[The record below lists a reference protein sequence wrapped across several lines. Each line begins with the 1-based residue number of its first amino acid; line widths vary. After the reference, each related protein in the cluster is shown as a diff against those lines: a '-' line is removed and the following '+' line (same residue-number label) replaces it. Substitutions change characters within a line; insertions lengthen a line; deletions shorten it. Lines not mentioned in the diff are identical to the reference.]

1 MRNCPQPTQTGAIIQ
16 APNANGKI
24 ELLTVV
30 HSGTPAFRNPRQLH
44 ILGAQELAVADSCTF
59 FVGVGDPDHGLWL
72 AA

>member
-1 MRNCPQPTQTGAIIQ
+1 MCDCRQPTQKDAILQ
-16 APNANGKI
+16 APHANGKI

-44 ILGAQELAVADSCTF
+44 ILGAQELAFADGCAF
-59 FVGVGDPDHGLWL
+59 FVGVVDLDRGLWL